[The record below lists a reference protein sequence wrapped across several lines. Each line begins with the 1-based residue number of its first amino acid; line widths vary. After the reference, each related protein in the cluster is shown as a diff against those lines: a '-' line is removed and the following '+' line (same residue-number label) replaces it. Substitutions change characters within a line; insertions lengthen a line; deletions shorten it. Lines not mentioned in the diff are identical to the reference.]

1 MFTQFSKWPFVGF
14 ILAFSFRLSRRVER
28 KWSPREGTEL
38 GWPGRWCEKLTI
50 SIFNNSRSSRTE
62 TIIVDLTKPEC
73 EFSLKR
79 FPSIFSFLRELSVVA
94 HVRRARGRL
103 VSTLTSDGFSALLS
117 GRLSVSQFTVRQ
129 RADMESHNEM
139 EIKKVKYC
147 MLCSDER
154 YFCTVPCASRSRH
167 NFYQPFSH
175 PSR

>member
-1 MFTQFSKWPFVGF
+1 MGERWRKIFSHLNVHTIFQM
-14 ILAFSFRLSRRVER
+14 AFCWLHSRFFLSSLSSRREEMKPTR
-28 KWSPREGTEL
+28 GDGT
-38 GWPGRWCEKLTI
+38 GRWCEKLTI

-117 GRLSVSQFTVRQ
+117 GRLSVS
-129 RADMESHNEM
+129 
-139 EIKKVKYC
+139 
-147 MLCSDER
+147 
-154 YFCTVPCASRSRH
+154 
-167 NFYQPFSH
+167 
-175 PSR
+175 